1 MHLDP
6 SWRLTITLIFV
17 NLATSSL
24 MLGVFYLW
32 MIGKFDR
39 FTERF
44 PSFDK
49 RFASFD
55 RRMDEF
61 EAEIR
66 ADIQGLYDR
75 MDARLRRLEEQ
86 YEDESVDRREVELPP
101 TGAVRCVG
109 TPHRWTSHG

>member
-6 SWRLTITLIFV
+6 SWRLTITIIFV
-17 NLATSSL
+17 NLAISSL
-24 MLGVFYLW
+24 TWGVFYLW

-44 PSFDK
+44 ASFDK
-49 RFASFD
+49 RFASFN

-66 ADIQGLYDR
+66 TDIQALYDR

-86 YEDESVDRREVELPP
+86 HDDRCSCRKDLSRHDG
-101 TGAVRCVG
+101 GA
-109 TPHRWTSHG
+109 HISN

>member
-49 RFASFD
+49 RFASFEKRFASFD

-61 EAEIR
+61 AAEIR

-86 YEDESVDRREVELPP
+86 YEDELVDRR
-101 TGAVRCVG
+101 
-109 TPHRWTSHG
+109 